1 MNEKI
6 FAYHFDL
13 KRPMWQRAYMV
24 ATVDRLK
31 AWDFNTVLYEI
42 EDKLRFTKHP
52 MIAHDDAWSPQET
65 RDFVQWCRAKEIRVI
80 PFMQALGHSECV
92 VGKPE
97 YAHLREV
104 PEVHDQYDPLSE
116 EARQVIIEL
125 YDEIIDVFQPEYL
138 HMGGDETWSLG
149 SSPQGQEYMRQ
160 RGVGALYLQHMQP
173 LFAHIIAR
181 GVRPL
186 LWADIVLTHPEV
198 LPQLP
203 REVVLVDWDYWTN
216 DARPKDFRYWGRH
229 ATSGAMNTMVT
240 WEEYSDAVSP
250 EFKQHLEQFLVD
262 EQTLR
267 DGTFRP
273 FYTTDALCA
282 QRLDVITASANRC
295 GGDMMTVPDPAR
307 HLANCFLSAHKGKR
321 EAFGNLVTSWA
332 IRRAHPE
339 VCHFATFAAAYANDN
354 TDSYDA
360 EILGRAFTADFYGFE
375 ESAFAEAA
383 ILASGRFALAGDW
396 GMEAM
401 NEKWQRGQDPLPEF
415 IETNSQSFGGREK
428 YLAHLCKLHDDYQQ
442 ARNIF
447 IALQSQATR
456 NARNLDFWIDA
467 VDLQLFGV
475 DFVRAAIDGV
485 LEQRAPQ
492 LLDRLTTLTHR
503 TRQLFGIIYA
513 PQSTE
518 DEIEFR
524 SGFYRKYLYQCV

>member
-13 KRPMWQRAYMV
+13 KRPMWQRVYMD
-24 ATVDRLK
+24 ATVDHLK
-31 AWDFNTVLYEI
+31 AWGYNTILYEI

-52 MIAHDDAWSPQET
+52 AIAHSDAWSPEET
-65 RDFVQWCRAKEIRVI
+65 KEFVQSCRAKGLRVI

-116 EARQVIIEL
+116 QARQLIIEL
-125 YDEIIDVFQPEYL
+125 YDEILDVFQPDYL

-149 SSPQGQEYMRQ
+149 SSPQGQAYIKQ
-160 RGVGALYLQHMQP
+160 HGVGELYLQHMRP
-173 LFAHIIAR
+173 LFAHLIAR
-181 GVRPL
+181 GVRPM

-198 LPQLP
+198 LRQLP

-229 ATSGAMNTMVT
+229 AASGAMNTTVT
-240 WEEYSDAVSP
+240 WQEYSAAVSP
-250 EFKQHLEQFLVD
+250 EFREHLERFLVD
-262 EQTLR
+262 EQTHR

-282 QRLDVITASANRC
+282 QGLDVITASANRC

-307 HLANCFLSAHKGKR
+307 HLANCFLSARKGKD

-339 VCHFATFAAAYANDN
+339 VCHFATFAAATANRAAN
-354 TDSYDA
+354 YNA
-360 EILGRAFTADFYGFE
+360 EILGRAFTSDFYGVE
-375 ESAFAEAA
+375 ESAFTEAVT
-383 ILASGRFALAGDW
+383 LAATRFALTGDW

-401 NEKWQRGQDPLPEF
+401 NEKWQRGQDPMPEF
-415 IETNSQSFGGREK
+415 IEMNSQSFGGRDK
-428 YLAHLCKLHDDYQQ
+428 YSAHLCKLRDEYQQ
-442 ARNIF
+442 AREVF
-447 IALQSQATR
+447 VSLQSQATR
-456 NARNLDFWIDA
+456 NAQNLDFWIDA

-475 DFVRAAIDGV
+475 DFVRAAMNGV
-485 LEQRAPQ
+485 LEQRAPL
-492 LLDRLTTLTHR
+492 LLDSLTTLNKRTHR
-503 TRQLFGIIYA
+503 LFGTTYA

-524 SGFYRKYLYQCV
+524 SGFYRKYLCQWC